1 MKNSSM
7 ILLFGSTK
15 SKYGPSK
22 MRLKWQRELLSLSLT
37 ATIIWWKS
45 QANQLCQSS
54 NWDPYHPMLIKSLR
68 KIKVNMMQN
77 QRSHRNRKKL
87 FCQERCLELEFTERC
102 LEFRIW
108 AIRKG
113 LSWWTLQGRELISDN
128 HLQAGPGV
136 DLLIGLSNRRREEV
150 FQLDLIQL
158 KKS

>member
-1 MKNSSM
+1 M

-22 MRLKWQRELLSLSLT
+22 MRLKWQRELLYLSLT

-45 QANQLCQSS
+45 RANQLCQAS
-54 NWDPYHPMLIKSLR
+54 NWDPYHPILIKSLR

-77 QRSHRNRKKL
+77 QRSRRNRKKL

-113 LSWWTLQGRELISDN
+113 LSWWTLQGRELISGN

-136 DLLIGLSNRRREEV
+136 DLLIGLSNRRREEA
-150 FQLDLIQL
+150 FQPDLIQL